1 MSAIATSC
9 AGSASPSVRRELE
22 GLLRLRGGRAACEQ
36 ALELSANETARSAIG
51 HLCGVWDAL
60 EAYGVS
66 EHVLIDLT
74 MIGDFSYYTGM
85 TFEGYAS
92 DLGFPVVAGGR
103 YDNLL
108 QQFGRPAPA
117 TGFAIKTTRVL
128 ELVGE
133 ESEPQRRIL
142 IGYDAASRER
152 ALAEAGRL
160 RGEGAVV
167 VTALLEAPGVAHGA
181 QARAAGAAAG
191 ERLERK
197 ARRLPDGES
206 VRYGGQ
212 TYGVFVPF
220 STMKR
225 QERGGTMSG
234 EPTKD
239 ILKVAMPKGR
249 IYKQAS
255 RLFREA
261 GLLIQEDLEDTRK
274 LIIEVPDARM
284 EFIMAKPVDVPTYV
298 EYGVADIGVVGKDVL
313 MEENKDV
320 YELLDLGIAPCRMS
334 VIGLPDWK
342 PVMNPRVATKYPNV
356 ASQYFRERGQQVEV
370 IKLNGSIELAPLIG
384 LADRI
389 VDMVET
395 GQTLRDNGL
404 VEMEPMFGVTSR
416 LIANRVS
423 YRMKNDRI
431 QSLCDR
437 LQATLSA
444 RV

>member
-1 MSAIATSC
+1 MSSGNRA
-9 AGSASPSVRRELE
+9 PQEL
-22 GLLRLRGGRAACEQ
+22 
-36 ALELSANETARSAIG
+36 
-51 HLCGVWDAL
+51 
-60 EAYGVS
+60 
-66 EHVLIDLT
+66 
-74 MIGDFSYYTGM
+74 
-85 TFEGYAS
+85 
-92 DLGFPVVAGGR
+92 
-103 YDNLL
+103 
-108 QQFGRPAPA
+108 
-117 TGFAIKTTRVL
+117 
-128 ELVGE
+128 
-133 ESEPQRRIL
+133 
-142 IGYDAASRER
+142 
-152 ALAEAGRL
+152 
-160 RGEGAVV
+160 
-167 VTALLEAPGVAHGA
+167 
-181 QARAAGAAAG
+181 
-191 ERLERK
+191 
-197 ARRLPDGES
+197 
-206 VRYGGQ
+206 
-212 TYGVFVPF
+212 
-220 STMKR
+220 
-225 QERGGTMSG
+225 
-234 EPTKD
+234 
-239 ILKVAMPKGR
+239 LKVAMPKGR

-261 GLLIQEDLEDTRK
+261 GLLIQDDLEDTRK
-274 LIIEVPDARM
+274 LIIEVPDAGM

-423 YRMKNDRI
+423 YRMKNERI

-437 LQATLSA
+437 LQVTLSA